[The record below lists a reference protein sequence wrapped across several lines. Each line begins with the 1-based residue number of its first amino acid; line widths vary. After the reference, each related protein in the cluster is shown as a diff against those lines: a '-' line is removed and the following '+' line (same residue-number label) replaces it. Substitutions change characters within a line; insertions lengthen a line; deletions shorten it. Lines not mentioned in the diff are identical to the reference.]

1 LREEAKELT
10 SSETLLKRSDLI
22 SRSGPQTRA
31 CSRQEVIL
39 KRSAPQAQRE
49 ETMREINVKSITEKV
64 RELCMEANTDLGGD
78 VLQAFDR
85 AMEKEESPLGL
96 EILKELKENA
106 RIAKEER
113 VAMCQD
119 TGFAVIFMEL
129 GQDVHLVG
137 GDLKEAI
144 FEGVRRGYR
153 DGYLRKSICHP
164 FTRANTGDNT
174 PAIIHTEIVPGDKVK
189 VIVAPKG
196 GGSENMSRV
205 VMLTPSDGVEGIK
218 RFVVQRV
225 KESGSN
231 PCPPTIVGVGIG
243 GTFEQAALL
252 AKKSLLRSLG
262 SKNPDPELEKLE
274 SEILTEINKLGIG
287 PQGLGGRTTS
297 LAVHILMMPCHIA
310 SFPLAVNIQCHAQR
324 HKEAII

>member
-1 LREEAKELT
+1 
-10 SSETLLKRSDLI
+10 
-22 SRSGPQTRA
+22 
-31 CSRQEVIL
+31 
-39 KRSAPQAQRE
+39 
-49 ETMREINVKSITEKV
+49 MREINVKLITEKV
-64 RELCMEANTDLGGD
+64 RELCMEANTNLGED
-78 VLQAFDR
+78 VLQAFDG
-85 AMEKEESPLGL
+85 AMKKEESPLGL

-106 RIAKEER
+106 RIAKEEK
-113 VAMCQD
+113 VAICQD
-119 TGFAVIFMEL
+119 TGFAVIFLEL

-144 FEGVRRGYR
+144 FEGVRQGYQ

-174 PAIIHTEIVPGDKVK
+174 PAIIHTEIVSGDEVK
-189 VIVAPKG
+189 ITVAPKG

-205 VMLTPSDGVEGIK
+205 IMLTPSDGVEGIK
-218 RFVVQRV
+218 QYVLQRV

-231 PCPPTIVGVGIG
+231 PCPPTIVGIGIG
-243 GTFEQAALL
+243 GTFEEAALL
-252 AKKSLLRSLG
+252 AKKSLLRPLG
-262 SKNPDPELEKLE
+262 SKNPDPELDQLE
-274 SEILTEINKLGIG
+274 FDLLTEINKLGIG

>member
-1 LREEAKELT
+1 
-10 SSETLLKRSDLI
+10 
-22 SRSGPQTRA
+22 
-31 CSRQEVIL
+31 
-39 KRSAPQAQRE
+39 
-49 ETMREINVKSITEKV
+49 MREIDVKLITEKV
-64 RELCMEANTDLGGD
+64 RNLCMEANTDLGED
-78 VLQAFDR
+78 VLQSFDR
-85 AMEKEESPLGL
+85 AIQKEDSPLGV

-106 RIAKEER
+106 RIAKDEK

-119 TGFAVIFMEL
+119 TGFAVVFIEL

-137 GDLKEAI
+137 GGLKEAI
-144 FEGVRRGYR
+144 FEGVRQGYR
-153 DGYLRKSICHP
+153 DGYLRKSVCHP

-174 PAIIHTEIVPGDKVK
+174 PAIIHTEIVSGDQVK
-189 VIVAPKG
+189 IIVAPKG

-205 VMLTPSDGVEGIK
+205 MMLTPSDGKEGIK
-218 RFVVQRV
+218 RYVVQRV

-243 GTFEQAALL
+243 GTFELAALL
-252 AKKSLLRSLG
+252 AKKSLIRPLG
-262 SKNPDPELEKLE
+262 SKNEDPELDRLE
-274 SEILTEINKLGIG
+274 SEILGEINKLGIG

-324 HKEAII
+324 HKEVTI

>member
-1 LREEAKELT
+1 M
-10 SSETLLKRSDLI
+10 
-22 SRSGPQTRA
+22 GN
-31 CSRQEVIL
+31 
-39 KRSAPQAQRE
+39 
-49 ETMREINVKSITEKV
+49 MREIDVKLMTEKV
-64 RELCMEANTDLGGD
+64 RDLCIQANTDLGED

-85 AMEKEESPLGL
+85 AMKAEESPLGM

-106 RIAKEER
+106 RIGKEES
-113 VAMCQD
+113 VPICQD
-119 TGFAVIFMEL
+119 TGFAVVFLEL

-137 GDLKEAI
+137 GNLNEAI
-144 FEGVRRGYR
+144 EEGVRQGYR

-174 PAIIHTEIVPGDKVK
+174 PAIIHTEVVPGDKIRL
-189 VIVAPKG
+189 IVAPKG

-218 RFVVQRV
+218 RYVVQRV

-243 GTFEQAALL
+243 GTFERAALL
-252 AKKSLLRSLG
+252 AKKSLLRPLG
-262 SKNPDPELEKLE
+262 SKNPDPELDRLE
-274 SEILTEINKLGIG
+274 SEILTEINRLGIG

-297 LAVHILMMPCHIA
+297 LAVHIMLMPCHIA

-324 HKEAII
+324 HKEIVI

>member
-1 LREEAKELT
+1 MRDIDVK
-10 SSETLLKRSDLI
+10 LI
-22 SRSGPQTRA
+22 T
-31 CSRQEVIL
+31 
-39 KRSAPQAQRE
+39 K
-49 ETMREINVKSITEKV
+49 KV
-64 RELCMEANTDLGGD
+64 RDLCIEANTDLGED
-78 VLQAFDR
+78 VLRAFDR
-85 AMEKEESPLGL
+85 AAEREESSLGV

-106 RIAKEER
+106 RIAREEK
-113 VAMCQD
+113 VALCQD
-119 TGFAVIFMEL
+119 TGFAVVFVEL

-144 FEGVRRGYR
+144 YEGVRQGYR

-174 PAIIHTEIVPGDKVK
+174 PAIIHVDIVRGEEVK
-189 VIVAPKG
+189 ITVAPKG

-205 VMLTPSDGVEGIK
+205 VMLTPSEGVEGIK
-218 RFVVQRV
+218 RYVIQRV

-231 PCPPTIVGVGIG
+231 PCPPTIVGIGIG

-252 AKKSLLRSLG
+252 AKKSLLRPMG
-262 SKNPDPELEKLE
+262 SRNTDPELEKLE
-274 SEILTEINKLGIG
+274 SVILSEINKLGIG

-310 SFPLAVNIQCHAQR
+310 SLPVAVNIQCHAQR
-324 HKEAII
+324 HKEAIV

>member
-1 LREEAKELT
+1 
-10 SSETLLKRSDLI
+10 
-22 SRSGPQTRA
+22 
-31 CSRQEVIL
+31 
-39 KRSAPQAQRE
+39 
-49 ETMREINVKSITEKV
+49 MREINVGLITEKV
-64 RELCMEANTDLGGD
+64 RELCMKANTDLGED
-78 VLQAFDR
+78 VFQAFDR
-85 AMEKEESPLGL
+85 AMEKEESPLGG

-106 RIAKEER
+106 RIAKEEN
-113 VAMCQD
+113 VPICQD
-119 TGFAVIFMEL
+119 TGFAVVFVEL
-129 GQDVHLVG
+129 GQEVQLVG
-137 GDLKEAI
+137 GSLNEAI
-144 FEGVRRGYR
+144 HEGVRQGYR
-153 DGYLRKSICHP
+153 DGFLRKSICHP

-174 PAIIHTEIVPGDKVK
+174 PAIIHVEIVPGDKVK
-189 VIVAPKG
+189 ITVAPKG

-218 RFVVQRV
+218 RFVIQRV

-252 AKKSLLRSLG
+252 AKKSLLRPLG
-262 SKNPDPELEKLE
+262 SKNSNPELDKLE

-297 LAVHILMMPCHIA
+297 LAVHIFMMPCHIA

-324 HKEAII
+324 HKEVVI